1 MTAAPQAVRT
11 LATPFTINTVEI
23 PNRLVMTPM
32 GSDLANPDGTV
43 GPRLLKYWL
52 ERAEGGCGLL
62 ISEITRV
69 NDEHG
74 AGTPKQ
80 LSVTRDELVP
90 QLAEAIEAVH
100 ARGSKIFLQLQHP
113 GNQGLPQLNK
123 GQVTVGPSA
132 VRSELT
138 KAPVRA
144 LENEEVKS
152 LVQDF
157 INGAR
162 RAKEA
167 GADGVE
173 IHGAHGYLI
182 DEFLSPRTN
191 KREDEYG

>member
-1 MTAAPQAVRT
+1 MTAAPQTART
-11 LATPFTINTVEI
+11 LATPFTVNTVEI

-62 ISEITRV
+62 ISEITRI

-74 AGTPKQ
+74 PGTPNQ

-100 ARGSKIFLQLQHP
+100 ARGTKIFLQLQHP
-113 GNQGLPQLNK
+113 GNQGIPQLNK

-132 VRSELT
+132 VQSQLT

-144 LENEEVKS
+144 LENDEVKS
-152 LVQDF
+152 PRAGLHQ
-157 INGAR
+157 R
-162 RAKEA
+162 RA
-167 GADGVE
+167 
-173 IHGAHGYLI
+173 
-182 DEFLSPRTN
+182 PR
-191 KREDEYG
+191 